1 MAVRTIKTG
10 AGGATVNEI
19 TFGRHPVKLKR
30 DEAQN
35 RVIVTGAGEELE
47 IRTTDTITING
58 NAFAPADV
66 DELEATLRD
75 EVFFLAGSAVSSNL
89 DIEVTEAIMMAGSEI
104 RDQPI
109 GSHVLEINS
118 SSGWVFSDSQLVVM
132 PVRVRKGGSRRGVAF
147 FQGTSGVFTG
157 DQYNGVGLYSYDDTN
172 GLCTKITETADN
184 QAIWKGTAF
193 TLQKAAFPAPVTVD
207 ADTIYVIV
215 ALCNFSAS
223 TTIPAIGVTPA
234 LGNTALATIDFTNS
248 FKISGA
254 ISGTNNTLP
263 ATFNMSAVTRQS
275 GRPWLALYE

>member
-1 MAVRTIKTG
+1 MAVITITTG
-10 AGGATVNEI
+10 AGGATVNLI

-30 DEAQN
+30 DTAQN
-35 RVIVTGAGEELE
+35 RIIASGAGEEVE

-58 NAFAPADV
+58 DPFVPADV
-66 DELEATLRD
+66 DELEETLRD
-75 EVFFLAGSAVSSNL
+75 TVFFLAGSAAGSNL
-89 DIEVTEAIMMAGSEI
+89 DIEIIEAIQMAGSEI

-118 SSGWVFSDSQLVVM
+118 SSGHTFADGQLVVM

-147 FQGTSGVFTG
+147 FQGTQGNFTG

-193 TLQKAAFPAPVTVD
+193 TIQKAAFPAPVTVD
-207 ADTIYVIV
+207 SDKIYVIIAV
-215 ALCNFSAS
+215 CNLSAQV
-223 TTIPAIGVTPA
+223 TLPAIGVTPA

-248 FKISGA
+248 FKISGTVA
-254 ISGTNNTLP
+254 GTNNTLP
-263 ATFNMSAVTRQS
+263 ATINMSAVTRQS
-275 GRPWLALYE
+275 GRPWFALYE